1 MTADVPGAFM
11 QVDVDEV
18 VHVRLVGPLAELL
31 TKVDPL
37 PCTKCVTTER
47 GKPVLHVQLQKAS
60 CGTLSAAMLFWK
72 DLSGVLSDEG
82 FEANPCDSCVMN
94 KMFNGKQ
101 CTALWHV
108 DDLKISH
115 VDENVNEGVLKFLN
129 ARHGEETP
137 LTVTR
142 GDIHEYLGMTIDY
155 GTEGKVIIRMD
166 DYVEN
171 MLEDVPDDMSGVA
184 TTPAAARLFKVDDT
198 AEDLSQDGSELF
210 HSITAKLLF
219 LCKRARPDMQT
230 PIAFLCTRVQKP
242 NIDDYNKL
250 RRVVNYLR
258 GTKKMCLTLEA
269 DDLQVIKWWIDA
281 SFAVHQDM
289 RSHTGGTMSFGKG
302 SVYSTSIRQK
312 LTTKSSTEAELVGV
326 DDVMPQVLWTRQFME
341 GQGYEIRDNI
351 IYQDNQSAMLLEQNG
366 QRSSTKRTRH
376 LNIRYFFVTD
386 RIQAK
391 QLTVEYCPTGEMWA
405 DPFTKP
411 LQGAAFV
418 KFRKLILNLEE

>member
-1 MTADVPGAFM
+1 
-11 QVDVDEV
+11 
-18 VHVRLVGPLAELL
+18 
-31 TKVDPL
+31 
-37 PCTKCVTTER
+37 
-47 GKPVLHVQLQKAS
+47 
-60 CGTLSAAMLFWK
+60 
-72 DLSGVLSDEG
+72 
-82 FEANPCDSCVMN
+82 
-94 KMFNGKQ
+94 
-101 CTALWHV
+101 
-108 DDLKISH
+108 
-115 VDENVNEGVLKFLN
+115 
-129 ARHGEETP
+129 
-137 LTVTR
+137 
-142 GDIHEYLGMTIDY
+142 
-155 GTEGKVIIRMD
+155 
-166 DYVEN
+166 
-171 MLEDVPDDMSGVA
+171 
-184 TTPAAARLFKVDDT
+184 
-198 AEDLSQDGSELF
+198 
-210 HSITAKLLF
+210 
-219 LCKRARPDMQT
+219 
-230 PIAFLCTRVQKP
+230 
-242 NIDDYNKL
+242 
-250 RRVVNYLR
+250 VNYLR

-341 GQGYEIRDNI
+341 GQGYEIKDNI